1 MRLFADISIALS
13 QTRSLVPLKASSFR
27 SQALCLF
34 VELVNFIVQLG
45 HLRSPD
51 IGATQ
56 LFKRLADGELGR
68 FSHPDILR
76 FVLCY
81 CIDIVIPLKLKK
93 PQDRSVIPAPLEQR
107 RWRSAALLLFRHL
120 RPQMPINIKP

>member
-34 VELVNFIVQLG
+34 VELVNFIVQLC

-93 PQDRSVIPAPLEQR
+93 PQEQR

-120 RPQMPINIKP
+120 RPQMRINIKPKSL